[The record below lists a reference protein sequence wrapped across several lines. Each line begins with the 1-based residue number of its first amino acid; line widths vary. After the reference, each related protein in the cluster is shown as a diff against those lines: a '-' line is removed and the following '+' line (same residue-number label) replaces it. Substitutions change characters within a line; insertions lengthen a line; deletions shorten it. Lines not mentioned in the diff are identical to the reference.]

1 LSFDDVAKAV
11 ASANVLRA
19 VGGLEDHYKLFLV
32 VSNDILDG
40 VDPIRHN
47 IVKTLPDGVVT
58 IDDVA
63 KVRRSTAPQWI
74 RVTADGQ
81 DAVLINVYQQPGGN
95 RYKLHATSRHGWTKS
110 TPSCRPGFP
119 SQAGM
124 IRAGW

>member
-95 RYKLHATSRHGWTKS
+95 GTNCTQRQGTAGRNPLQAAARGFHHKLV
-110 TPSCRPGFP
+110 
-119 SQAGM
+119 
-124 IRAGW
+124 